1 MSQVTPHCMEIEKKK
16 STRSSVDFIF
26 MPSKRV
32 ASPRMPYEAKE
43 GEILVLRLFGFFF
56 FNVLTFLWLL
66 SRCSPIKPLSLL

>member
-16 STRSSVDFIF
+16 STRSGVDFIF

-43 GEILVLRLFGFFF
+43 GEILVLRLFDFF

-66 SRCSPIKPLSLL
+66 SRCSPIKALSLL